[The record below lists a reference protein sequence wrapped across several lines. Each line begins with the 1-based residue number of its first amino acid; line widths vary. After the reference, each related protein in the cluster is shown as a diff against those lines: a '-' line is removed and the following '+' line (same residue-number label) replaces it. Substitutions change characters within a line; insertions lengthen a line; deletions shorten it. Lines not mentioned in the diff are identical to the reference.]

1 MLRCVITRPDI
12 YVINSHTAIAGSQ
25 CKGSKVS
32 IFLALRGLKQEQVGP
47 LTPPLHMTCGS
58 WEHPPQ
64 GAQWAP
70 IALGAHGSPWVHLT
84 ISWSLRIHSVQ
95 LIVRTWCWPE
105 VYGGICSYLG
115 VHTLNDHGRPGQ
127 FWHEFSLFPDAECYM
142 FNVRLIPS

>member
-32 IFLALRGLKQEQVGP
+32 IFSALRGLKQEQVGP

-58 WEHPPQ
+58 WKHPPQ
-64 GAQWAP
+64 GVQWAP
-70 IALGAHGSPWVHLT
+70 IALGAHGSPWLHLT
-84 ISWSLRIHSVQ
+84 ISWSLRIHSAQ

-105 VYGGICSYLG
+105 VAPRAPARSRVLLRGRSAGTSYPFRML
-115 VHTLNDHGRPGQ
+115 
-127 FWHEFSLFPDAECYM
+127 ECAHQRA
-142 FNVRLIPS
+142 V